1 VHIAWKTITL
11 KRKLVVIF
19 AVVTAVA
26 AAAVVVYRVSAGDC
40 AGCLQ
45 AQAGSTIEATLRVIG
60 ESGKPISG
68 ATVSLYGI
76 AAADD
81 PTRLSTSDDGTAR
94 TPMLS
99 GPAMAVVE
107 ADGHL
112 AEPVPLGWSDAGKQ
126 LDVRLFARTANRF
139 AMHNAGDVMFGRRY
153 ASPVQEESSG
163 RSTPLI
169 PDEAAAAGA
178 ERVVSAVAPAFAA
191 ADFRTVNLE
200 TALSDLPAQAAYPG
214 KRFILESAPQTVSGL
229 KKLSVD
235 LAVQANNHAR
245 DLLDAGVADTRAALT
260 GAGIG
265 MVGAGAHADEATQP
279 YQTTIN
285 GTRSAVLAYTS
296 VEGSFVNSSF
306 PEAGVRKPADLP
318 AKEEWQYQERSWGF
332 AAGGVLIPTSPRR
345 IREAWERFETAE
357 PNLSPENV
365 ARMWASLT
373 QVYPEMQDWVAR
385 RGHGGAAVWDDT
397 ASPDQIRLM
406 AQQNQLVMVQVHAG
420 FQFQDAASDNIRD
433 VARKA
438 IDAGADIVVA
448 HHPHVLQGM
457 EWYKGRLIAYSLGN
471 FVFDQNF
478 LNTFSSVFLRTLW
491 EGDRLIEARVLP
503 IEIVDYQPAVVTD
516 DAAARVLAKLW
527 ERSGLPLVSYRDEG
541 GGVRTRPFN
550 RDSQSVPAEV
560 VLERHTGRITQGPAT
575 ETAQTLTVGPGQV
588 VDLPAPSGPATLV
601 RPTGGAGVQVGRDLF
616 GWGHFEDESAD
627 GAISEAIH
635 WSINSQREGAQPGHT
650 PQGRRFMRLE
660 ASDGDPLQV
669 RTIAR
674 IALPRHRAYKI
685 KRGKAEPD
693 DPAPA
698 YSLTA
703 LVRRP
708 TNAAPELRF
717 DVYHFDDSNP
727 TEDPTSDVV
736 VSLTRPVDVPADGEW
751 HRVVVDLPVADL
763 DAGPAQG
770 NMIMPYFKV
779 AQRGAGQPAWM
790 DVDDVRFI
798 EWRDA
803 AGMTKSFGPFTMA
816 RNPTNTAADLAFVV
830 RAPAGR

>member
-1 VHIAWKTITL
+1 VQIAWKTITL

-19 AVVTAVA
+19 AVLAAVA
-26 AAAVVVYRVSAGDC
+26 AAAVVVYRVSGSEC
-40 AGCLQ
+40 AGCVQ
-45 AQAGSTIEATLRVIG
+45 AEAGSTIEATLRVIG
-60 ESGKPISG
+60 ESGEPISG
-68 ATVSLYGI
+68 ATVNLHGI
-76 AAADD
+76 AAVDA
-81 PTRLSTSDDGTAR
+81 PVRLSTGDDGTAR
-94 TPMLS
+94 TPGLS
-99 GPAMAVVE
+99 GPAVAVVE
-107 ADGHL
+107 ADGHF

-126 LDVRLFARTANRF
+126 VDVRLFARTANRF
-139 AMHNAGDVMFGRRY
+139 TMHNAGDVMFGRRY
-153 ASPVQEESSG
+153 AAPVQEESSG

-178 ERVVSAVAPAFAA
+178 EQVVSAVAPAFAA

-200 TALSDLPAQAAYPG
+200 TPLSDRPAEAAYPG

-229 KKLSVD
+229 KRLSVD

-260 GAGIG
+260 AAGISI
-265 MVGAGAHADEATQP
+265 VGAGAHADEATQP
-279 YQTTIN
+279 YHTTIN
-285 GTRSAVLAYTS
+285 GTRFAVLAYTS
-296 VEGSFVNSSF
+296 VDGSFINSSF
-306 PEAGVRKPADLP
+306 PDASVRKPADLP
-318 AKEEWQYQERSWGF
+318 AKEEWQYQERVWGF
-332 AAGGVLIPTSPRR
+332 AAGGVLVPTSPRR
-345 IREAWERFETAE
+345 IREAWELFETAE
-357 PNLSPENV
+357 PRLSPENA

-373 QVYPEMQDWVAR
+373 QVYPEMHDFGAR

-397 ASPDQIRLM
+397 ASPNQIRAM
-406 AQQNQLVMVQVHAG
+406 SQQHQLVMAQLHAG
-420 FQFQDAASDNIRD
+420 LQFQDTTSDSVRD
-433 VARKA
+433 TARKA

-457 EWYKGRLIAYSLGN
+457 EWYRGRLIVYSLGN
-471 FVFDQNF
+471 FVFDQDF
-478 LNTFSSVFLRTLW
+478 LSTFSSVFLRTLW
-491 EGDRLIEARVLP
+491 EGDQLIEARVLP
-503 IEIVDYQPAVVTD
+503 VEIIDYQPAVVTD
-516 DAAARVLAKLW
+516 GAAARVLAKLW
-527 ERSGLPLVSYRDEG
+527 ERSGLPLVSYRDEAG
-541 GGVRTRPFN
+541 QVRTRPFD

-560 VLERHTGRITQGPAT
+560 VLERHTGRITQGPAG

-588 VDLPAPSGPATLV
+588 VDLPAPIGPATLV

-635 WSINSQREGAQPGHT
+635 WSINSKREGAQPGHT
-650 PQGRRFMRLE
+650 PQGLRFMRLE

-674 IALPRHRAYKI
+674 IPLPRHRAYKT

-727 TEDPTSDVV
+727 TEDPTSEVV
-736 VSLTRPVDVPADGEW
+736 ASLTRPVDVPADGEW
-751 HRVVVDLPVADL
+751 HRVVVDLAVADL
-763 DAGPAQG
+763 DAGPVQG
-770 NMIMPYFKV
+770 NMIMPYIRV
-779 AQRGAGQPAWM
+779 TQRDAGQPAWM
-790 DVDDVRFI
+790 DIDEVRFI
-798 EWRDA
+798 EWREA
-803 AGMTKSFGPFTMA
+803 AGMTKAFGPFTMA
-816 RNPTNTAADLAFVV
+816 RNPTNAPADLPFVT
-830 RAPAGR
+830 RTSP